1 VSRDSATG
9 DGADIVV
16 ALKLIGDSIIDPVI
30 RSSKT
35 LNDES
40 GILVGCLTSAI
51 TGVTSG
57 LCLIA
62 DAIKAHTEFL
72 RERAEGDL

>member
-1 VSRDSATG
+1 MSRDLPP
-9 DGADIVV
+9 DGAEIVA
-16 ALKLIGDSIIDPVI
+16 ALKLIGDSITEPSI
-30 RSSKT
+30 RSSET

-40 GILVGCLTSAI
+40 GVLVGCLTSAI
-51 TGVTSG
+51 MGVTSG

-72 RERAEGDL
+72 REQAEGEP